1 MLDFTGRVVIVTG
14 AARGIGRAYAH
25 LLGARGASVV
35 VNDLGGDTDGRDPSA
50 EPAAAVAAEIEAAGG
65 TAVASADSVADPKG
79 VEAIVA
85 LAVERFG
92 RVDAVINNAG
102 NYRLGTF
109 EELEPEV
116 YQSFLD
122 VHYLGSLLLSR
133 AAWPHLVASGSGRV
147 VNTVSAALTGQP
159 DMVHYGAAK
168 GAVYGFT
175 RNLAVAGA
183 PHGIKVNA
191 VAPGAGTRMMDIAGP
206 ALPPG
211 TVEFMHEQMPPEKVA
226 PVGAYLAHPDCSIT
240 GEVLSAAGGYV
251 SRMVMV
257 GTPGIHDPELSPETV
272 AARIGEI
279 TDPANAQPAEL
290 AFPA

>member
-14 AARGIGRAYAH
+14 AGRGIGRAYAH

-35 VNDLGGDTDGRDPSA
+35 VNDLGGDTDGRNPSDG
-50 EPAAAVAAEIEAAGG
+50 PASAVAAEIEAAGG
-65 TAVASADSVADPKG
+65 TAVANAGSVADPKD
-79 VEAIVA
+79 VEALVA

-92 RVDAVINNAG
+92 RIDAVINNAG
-102 NYRLGTF
+102 NYRLGKF

-122 VHYLGSLLLSR
+122 VHYHGSLLLSR
-133 AAWPHLVASGSGRV
+133 AAWPHLAASGSGRV

-159 DMVHYGAAK
+159 DMVHYGSAK
-168 GAVYGFT
+168 GAVYGLT
-175 RNLAVAGA
+175 RALAVAGA
-183 PHGIKVNA
+183 AHGIKVNA
-191 VAPGAGTRMMDIAGP
+191 VAPGAGTRMMDVAAP

-211 TVEFMHEQMPPEKVA
+211 TAEYMQEQMPPEMVA
-226 PVGAYLAHPDCSIT
+226 PVGAYLAHADCAIT
-240 GEVLSAAGGYV
+240 GEVLNAAGGYV

-272 AARIGEI
+272 AARIDEI
-279 TDPANAQPAEL
+279 TDTANAQPAEL
-290 AFPA
+290 AFPS